1 MTLSSVNLFIEILEE
16 TGESA
21 LGVVRAPVRQFI
33 NPKGDAEVLLEEV
46 RRRSHPFPGLEEL
59 ERPPPEFLIDGD
71 LEKAGSKAFDRLFR
85 YISGDNQSRN
95 KVAMTAPVSQERARE
110 KIKMT
115 APVSMQPAGEG
126 EKIGM
131 TAPVTM
137 TPKAGDASRGT
148 YVFSF
153 VMPSRYTRA
162 NLPQPVDPRVRIRE
176 APARLVA
183 ARRYSGTWSEPRYR
197 EQESI
202 LLEAVAHAGL
212 PTTGKPVFA
221 RYNAPFTLWF
231 LRRNEVLIEVAA
243 AP

>member
-1 MTLSSVNLFIEILEE
+1 MKRLL
-16 TGESA
+16 TG
-21 LGVVRAPVRQFI
+21 I
-33 NPKGDAEVLLEEV
+33 VLLLAGGTAVATEEPEYEV
-46 RRRSHPFPGLEEL
+46 VKQYEAFELRRYAPQLLAETEVT
-59 ERPPPEFLIDGD
+59 GD
-71 LEKAGSKAFDRLFR
+71 FTEVGNQAFRLLADFIFGNNR
-85 YISGDNQSRN
+85 Q
-95 KVAMTAPVSQERARE
+95 QE

-183 ARRYSGTWSEPRYR
+183 ARRYSGTWSESRYR